1 MQPVNIARTTI
12 ALALPGTGRDVELPL
27 QWPEQGGAPE
37 LDLTL
42 TCWSRLDGKPRLIIK
57 RDGSLVACSED
68 VPGLVR
74 QHECFRL
81 HQGRIMVIEERGRAL
96 FARLAENPDS
106 PAATMLLRRADGE
119 GHWIVRV
126 VGSGHDM
133 LFVTLQAATADH
145 MANLPDLCEA
155 FGFTRSEAQI
165 VRDLFSG
172 MTPQAIAEEQ
182 GISIHTVRAHV
193 RRCYDKLQITSR
205 EELWHRLSAYQI

>member
-1 MQPVNIARTTI
+1 M
-12 ALALPGTGRDVELPL
+12 
-27 QWPEQGGAPE
+27 
-37 LDLTL
+37 
-42 TCWSRLDGKPRLIIK
+42 
-57 RDGSLVACSED
+57 
-68 VPGLVR
+68 
-74 QHECFRL
+74 
-81 HQGRIMVIEERGRAL
+81 
-96 FARLAENPDS
+96 
-106 PAATMLLRRADGE
+106 
-119 GHWIVRV
+119 
-126 VGSGHDM
+126 GSGHDM